1 MGLVTWVVL
10 MAIRIQSSSQDTEMH
25 KLALQGER
33 MRIADDMISQI
44 RQRMGNS
51 LLPGPGLQNN
61 SQLSS
66 KLQELIKTAGGSHPE
81 VDEIDHTDYIIGVRF
96 EGDEYPPTVDDDDD
110 EE

>member
-10 MAIRIQSSSQDTEMH
+10 MAIKVQNSNQDTEMH
-25 KLALQGER
+25 KLVLQSER

-51 LLPGPGLQNN
+51 LLSGSGLKNN
-61 SQLSS
+61 GQINS

-81 VDEIDHTDYIIGVRF
+81 VEEIDHTDYIIGVKF
-96 EGDEYPPTVDDDDD
+96 EGEEYPPTMEDDDD